1 MSYFAL
7 VLDAHIIT
15 SQETQQRS
23 VARSSSSE
31 ILWRVMNPIF
41 FSYCTDCCLSSRISW
56 VLVDWFTRT
65 YVHVLLHAGACND
78 AQFACFARAVR
89 STRERYCM
97 HLSVWNDIPNSKGT
111 QNMEQLV
118 VDGSFCFSYM
128 KRTGITIKACLLMCV
143 FSLNSHLEWEDDK
156 QSLLVWIYYSS

>member
-1 MSYFAL
+1 MSYFEL

-31 ILWRVMNPIF
+31 ILWKVMNPIF
-41 FSYCTDCCLSSRISW
+41 LSYCTDCCLSTGISW

-89 STRERYCM
+89 GTRERYCIGA
-97 HLSVWNDIPNSKGT
+97 SDKDIFNSKGT
-111 QNMEQLV
+111 QSMEQLLNN
-118 VDGSFCFSYM
+118 SFCFQLYEANRNNSKSLFTDVYFL
-128 KRTGITIKACLLMCV
+128 IK
-143 FSLNSHLEWEDDK
+143 FSFGVRRWQTEPSHLD
-156 QSLLVWIYYSS
+156 LL

>member
-15 SQETQQRS
+15 SQETQQRL

-41 FSYCTDCCLSSRISW
+41 LSYCTDCCLSTGISW

-89 STRERYCM
+89 GTRERYCIGA
-97 HLSVWNDIPNSKGT
+97 SDKDIFNSKGT
-111 QNMEQLV
+111 QNMEQLLNN
-118 VDGSFCFSYM
+118 SFCFQLYEANRNNS
-128 KRTGITIKACLLMCV
+128 KSLFTDVCFLIK
-143 FSLNSHLEWEDDK
+143 FSFGVRRWQTEPSHLD
-156 QSLLVWIYYSS
+156 LL